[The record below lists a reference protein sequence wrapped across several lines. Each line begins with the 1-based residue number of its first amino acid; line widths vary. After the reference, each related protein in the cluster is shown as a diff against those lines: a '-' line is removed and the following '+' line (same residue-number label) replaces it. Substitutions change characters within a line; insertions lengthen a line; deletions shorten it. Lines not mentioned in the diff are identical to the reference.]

1 LSNTEVQNGFCFYN
15 AKFCI
20 TEDVFQM

>member
-1 LSNTEVQNGFCFYN
+1 VSNAKVQNGFCFYN
-15 AKFCI
+15 AQFCI